1 MTVKEFC
8 ELHKDDVV
16 QVFGKPRYRRG
27 AVQQTLYF
35 SDEDNFRC
43 VEHFEVV
50 RFRKVNGGCAG
61 LRSMRGLIEPTYVVD
76 EIR

>member
-50 RFRKVNGGCAG
+50 
-61 LRSMRGLIEPTYVVD
+61 
-76 EIR
+76 